1 MLNQLARAIEPQ
13 LPLDQVIA
21 EWNQISRSLAE
32 PPRQRMLQ
40 IAKRLAELAQTS

>member
-32 PPRQRMLQ
+32 PPCRRVLQ
-40 IAKRLAELAQTS
+40 IAKHFAENGLTS

>member
-1 MLNQLARAIEPQ
+1 MLNQLARGIEPQ

-32 PPRQRMLQ
+32 PPRRRMLQ
-40 IAKRLAELAQTS
+40 IAKRFAEVS